1 MPVKDQSGL
10 GCSKC
15 RFSKRGCKRCKD
27 PSFHHRDTCSCS
39 KSRQAKR
46 QKRQHSP
53 AAAASA
59 LNEPTQVVQQDVK
72 LAPQPADAQG
82 GTAEAASSGCNLSAP
97 APEPLKPF
105 QQEPLKAPPPD
116 SSSAAP
122 VDHNPI
128 HAQSAVTYTQAA
140 CHQETSSDA
149 AGAAAASSPPTAVT
163 HNNGHFLSTS
173 AMVDDANGQHSATSE
188 AAAAD
193 HVAEPSS
200 AVPAPSPQDTASG
213 ARSSFLLMLR
223 SKMDQRRQQRRD
235 SQSASD
241 SSLSSLRTTTVG
253 SADKAEASVNSG
265 CQAPEAVTAPRHKV
279 KQQRRRSAKKP
290 AKTRAFLQAGVNPR
304 QALWH
309 PPASP
314 YGLIEEML
322 YEDPWKLLVACML
335 LNVTSGLQVRK
346 VIWRLFAIWPTA
358 EAAAGASDDTLVIV
372 EKLIQPLGLFR
383 KRTMAIKKF
392 SQQYLTIEWLDPI
405 ELHGI
410 GQYASDAYFM
420 FCRGNW
426 QDVQPT
432 DKDLLKYQHWLHSTG
447 GEGTGLERDVMPD
460 G

>member
-72 LAPQPADAQG
+72 LAPQPAGKPLLANSLPGHFGPWLCRVKASLHAHDCQCRFVPSSTLVSVCHIVADSADAQG

-265 CQAPEAVTAPRHKV
+265 A
-279 KQQRRRSAKKP
+279 
-290 AKTRAFLQAGVNPR
+290 
-304 QALWH
+304 
-309 PPASP
+309 
-314 YGLIEEML
+314 M
-322 YEDPWKLLVACML
+322 
-335 LNVTSGLQVRK
+335 
-346 VIWRLFAIWPTA
+346 
-358 EAAAGASDDTLVIV
+358 
-372 EKLIQPLGLFR
+372 
-383 KRTMAIKKF
+383 
-392 SQQYLTIEWLDPI
+392 
-405 ELHGI
+405 HG
-410 GQYASDAYFM
+410 
-420 FCRGNW
+420 
-426 QDVQPT
+426 
-432 DKDLLKYQHWLHSTG
+432 HSTCG
-447 GEGTGLERDVMPD
+447 IPRIAMLQMLNCVHQNDTFGQAQRHGSGMWLL
-460 G
+460 